1 MLSIQEVGG
10 QSLANYWERGMEVI
24 YKKKCLQNKTAR
36 KALHAVKSLG
46 KTRLSNYFDFQFF
59 YILREQCLPIL

>member
-24 YKKKCLQNKTAR
+24 YKKVFAKQNSK
-36 KALHAVKSLG
+36 KSIACS
-46 KTRLSNYFDFQFF
+46 KIF
-59 YILREQCLPIL
+59 RENLIVQLF